1 LGSLNYYHNWAIT
14 PSYDLY
20 NLIGIL
26 LFLSGILKMAECPIK
41 NLNLLISILLVVLGG
56 LISFI
61 SKPTSAFFLI
71 FIYLIWIVYFLN
83 FKELLFR
90 SLFVITLSIVSFY
103 LYILFYF
110 ENIYL
115 YLNDLKINIELKA
128 LLDPRYSLI
137 DNFISKIKR
146 ILFYYYSN
154 IFLISFF
161 LIFLF
166 FLVINYFFF
175 EKNKIF

>member
-1 LGSLNYYHNWAIT
+1 
-14 PSYDLY
+14 
-20 NLIGIL
+20 
-26 LFLSGILKMAECPIK
+26 MAECPIK